1 MLGTVIKYWS
11 DSIYNPMSH
20 KLTIISKVNLS
31 AYAKWGIVSS
41 ASRQGGGK
49 KKTWARKDGLY
60 IYIKRPYPSRPTG
73 SIRHNNSKGFS
84 PAASPSLVTVEL
96 WAVCRCRAAG
106 CEFVGEKLDGLKNV
120 FARL

>member
-1 MLGTVIKYWS
+1 
-11 DSIYNPMSH
+11 MSH

-60 IYIKRPYPSRPTG
+60 IHKAFLSLKASRPTG
-73 SIRHNNSKGFS
+73 SVRHNNSKGFS
-84 PAASPSLVTVEL
+84 LAASPSLVTVEL

-106 CEFVGEKLDGLKNV
+106 CEFVGEKLGGLKNI